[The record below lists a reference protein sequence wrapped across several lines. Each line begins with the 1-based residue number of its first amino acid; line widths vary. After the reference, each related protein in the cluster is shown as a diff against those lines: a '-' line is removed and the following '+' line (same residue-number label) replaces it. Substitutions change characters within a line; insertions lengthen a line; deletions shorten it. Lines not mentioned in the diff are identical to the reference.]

1 MKVLIADG
9 VSQTAVDIL
18 KDDFECVIKDKLPAE
33 ELLEI
38 IPDFDALIVRSASK
52 VTAEVIEAAKLDD
65 ASELKIMFKVMMPMV
80 KSALVTIGLLAF
92 ISNWN
97 NYFWPLLVLA
107 LIILMWQQLLL
118 RALWLLILQVAIPT
132 QLLSTALL

>member
-38 IPDFDALIVRSASK
+38 IPDFDALCWR
-52 VTAEVIEAAKLDD
+52 
-65 ASELKIMFKVMMPMV
+65 
-80 KSALVTIGLLAF
+80 
-92 ISNWN
+92 
-97 NYFWPLLVLA
+97 
-107 LIILMWQQLLL
+107 
-118 RALWLLILQVAIPT
+118 
-132 QLLSTALL
+132 

>member
-38 IPDFDALIVRSASK
+38 IPDFDALIVRSAYK
-52 VTAEVIEAAKLDD
+52 VTDDIKFHEAELLKLNCDK
-65 ASELKIMFKVMMPMV
+65 ALCYLK
-80 KSALVTIGLLAF
+80 
-92 ISNWN
+92 W
-97 NYFWPLLVLA
+97 
-107 LIILMWQQLLL
+107 
-118 RALWLLILQVAIPT
+118 
-132 QLLSTALL
+132 